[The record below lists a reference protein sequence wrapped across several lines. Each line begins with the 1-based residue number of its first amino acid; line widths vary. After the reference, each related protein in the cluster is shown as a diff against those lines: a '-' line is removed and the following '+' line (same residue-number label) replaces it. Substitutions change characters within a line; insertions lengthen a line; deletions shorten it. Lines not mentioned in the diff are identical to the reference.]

1 MGRYRPA
8 IRKQAAPAQPA
19 LDANYVPCEVSVPR
33 GISRN
38 LRDAMLQWR
47 LRHTCHP
54 VEAKAANAVLGQ
66 LDPNFRLLA
75 VEVPGQA
82 RLLLVQAMP
91 QWLG

>member
-1 MGRYRPA
+1 MGRYRVDTGRYMPA

-47 LRHTCHP
+47 LRHTCHAYGSGP
-54 VEAKAANAVLGQ
+54 TSGHVCTSALEI
-66 LDPNFRLLA
+66 
-75 VEVPGQA
+75 
-82 RLLLVQAMP
+82 
-91 QWLG
+91 